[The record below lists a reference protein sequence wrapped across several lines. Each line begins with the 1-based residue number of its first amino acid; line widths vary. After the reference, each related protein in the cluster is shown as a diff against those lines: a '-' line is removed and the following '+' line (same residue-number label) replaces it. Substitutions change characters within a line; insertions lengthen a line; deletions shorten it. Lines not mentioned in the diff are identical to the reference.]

1 MHQTNKISLSRGFTL
16 IELMLAMA
24 FFSSILIVTTS
35 VLVQVL
41 GIYNKGL
48 AVKQMNGV
56 GRMLADDVVRV
67 GNSARGEVDVQGKD
81 SDGTHPRC
89 MQIGNNVY
97 VWSYQNDVALNKSHY
112 RTSSG
117 PISFAQLKNPDGGCP
132 PTATVLL
139 VTAIEPMLS
148 ASVRVYAGEVKP
160 IGGATNLL
168 SLRLVLGT
176 YSSALSTNNPT
187 LNADGKSVQCAA
199 SSLGNFCAFGT
210 YETVIYLPNGG

>member
-1 MHQTNKISLSRGFTL
+1 
-16 IELMLAMA
+16 MLAMA

-48 AVKQMNGV
+48 AVKQMNAV

-67 GNSARGEVDVQGKD
+67 GNSARGEIEVGGKNA
-81 SDGTHPRC
+81 DGTHARC
-89 MQIGNNVY
+89 MRIGDNVY
-97 VWSYQNDVALNKSHY
+97 VWSYKDDVDLTKTYH
-112 RTSSG
+112 TSAG
-117 PISFAQLKNPDGGCP
+117 PVSFAQLKNPDGGCP
-132 PTATVLL
+132 PPATALL
-139 VTAIEPMLS
+139 DSEIESMLS
-148 ASVRVYAGEVKP
+148 PSVRVYAGDVKP

-176 YSSALSTNNPT
+176 YSAALASNNPV
-187 LNADGKSVQCAA
+187 LNPDGISVQCGT
-199 SSLGNFCAFGT
+199 SSLGNYCAFGT